1 MRGWIGP
8 LKLDAHVPDATE
20 KICVAPLAN
29 DARVNHLCVPA
40 FVEGA
45 RSDEVLPA
53 TRLLPWMQWT
63 PATDKEGIMKG
74 PIRAQTDAPPRRDGA
89 SSEPGLGMEAG
100 KGLIHPLWLRITHWL
115 NALAAIVMVLSG
127 WRIYDAS
134 PVFRGFMIPLY
145 LTLGGW
151 LAGALQ
157 WHFAAMWL
165 LMVNGLIYLGLNL
178 TTGRMFNRFFPLT
191 PRAVFAD
198 LVAAMKGRLNHDDL
212 TRYNAVQKLAY
223 LVVIVDLIVLALSG
237 LAIWKSVQFPLLRS
251 LMGGYDT
258 ARIVHF
264 CAMAILVAFFA
275 VHVVMVAIVPRSLL
289 AMLRGR

>member
-1 MRGWIGP
+1 
-8 LKLDAHVPDATE
+8 
-20 KICVAPLAN
+20 
-29 DARVNHLCVPA
+29 
-40 FVEGA
+40 
-45 RSDEVLPA
+45 
-53 TRLLPWMQWT
+53 
-63 PATDKEGIMKG
+63 MKAST
-74 PIRAQTDAPPRRDGA
+74 RAQADAQAPGENADAGEPRGA
-89 SSEPGLGMEAG
+89 TTGTSKDLV
-100 KGLIHPLWLRITHWL
+100 HPLWLRITHWL

-134 PVFRGFMIPLY
+134 PVFKGFMIPLH

-165 LMVNGLIYLGLNL
+165 LMVNGLIYLVLNL
-178 TTGRMFNRFFPLT
+178 TTGRLFTRSFPLR
-191 PRAVFAD
+191 PRAVSTDLFAA
-198 LVAAMKGRLNHDDL
+198 LTGRLHHDDL
-212 TRYNAVQKLAY
+212 RRYNAVQKLAY
-223 LVVIVDLIVLALSG
+223 LIVIIDLILLVLSG
-237 LAIWKSVQFPLLRS
+237 LAIWKSVQFPTLRW

-264 CAMAILVAFFA
+264 CAMAILVAFFV